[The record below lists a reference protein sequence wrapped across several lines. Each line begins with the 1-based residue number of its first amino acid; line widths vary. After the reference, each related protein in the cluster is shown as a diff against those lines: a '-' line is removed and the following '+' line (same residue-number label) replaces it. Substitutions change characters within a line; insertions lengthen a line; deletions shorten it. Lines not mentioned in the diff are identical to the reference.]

1 MQPVSQGVSSLDLQ
15 KLRQHNEE
23 ALQARATN
31 QMGAELKAGSGT
43 GVSKDEKLT
52 AGQGDQVDLTPKD
65 KKAIKTPSPDS
76 VTPPPSSTAN
86 TASSAP
92 TEQSSSP
99 NPSETHTPED
109 SGNSGGDPPP
119 ADPGNG
125 GNSQKPL
132 YSESQQAFLNR
143 LRELEDQRKTLSD
156 MWRKNYMDWMADQ
169 LQAAEDYENF
179 RQSTG
184 LLWTDVTTARWVQG
198 ARHSE
203 AVRSIL

>member
-23 ALQARATN
+23 ALQTRATN
-31 QMGAELKAGSGT
+31 QMGAELKAGSGA

-52 AGQGDQVDLTPKD
+52 AGQGDQVDIG
-65 KKAIKTPSPDS
+65 KKAVKTPAPDTVS
-76 VTPPPSSTAN
+76 SGSSTSNTTSAAPADQSG
-86 TASSAP
+86 TASS
-92 TEQSSSP
+92 S
-99 NPSETHTPED
+99 SETHTSD
-109 SGNSGGDPPP
+109 DAGNSGGGDPPP

-125 GNSQKPL
+125 NNNQKPL

-143 LRELEDQRKTLSD
+143 LRELEDQRKTLAD

-179 RQSTG
+179 RQTTG
-184 LLWTDVTTARWVQG
+184 LLWTDVCTSRWVQG

-203 AVRSIL
+203 AIRSIL